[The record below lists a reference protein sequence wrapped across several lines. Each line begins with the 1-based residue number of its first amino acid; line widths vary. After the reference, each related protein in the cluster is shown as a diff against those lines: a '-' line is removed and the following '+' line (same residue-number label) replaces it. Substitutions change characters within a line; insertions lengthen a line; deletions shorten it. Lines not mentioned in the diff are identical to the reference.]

1 MNRSLFNA
9 LSQIRLLPVVVTE
22 KEEDALPLARALSA
36 GGLPCA
42 EITYR
47 TQAASACLK
56 AISREMPDML
66 LGAGTVLSCAQV
78 DDAMANG
85 ASFIV
90 TPGFNPKVVEY
101 CVDRKIP
108 IIPGINNPTGVEA
121 ALSLGLDVVKF
132 FPAEASG
139 GVAMLKAMSAPYT
152 QVRFV
157 PPGGISPANL
167 SPYLALPCV
176 LACGGSWMVKS
187 DWIAQGLFGRIRDV
201 TREAVNLCAR

>member
-47 TQAASACLK
+47 TKAASACLK

-157 PPGGISPANL
+157 PTGGISPANL
-167 SPYLALPCV
+167 SSYLALPCV

-187 DWIAQGLFGRIRDV
+187 DWIAQGQFDHIRDV
-201 TREAVNLCAR
+201 TREAVNLCTR